1 MSKNRDISRRSFLK
15 NSAGATA
22 VTMIPGIFPFSMAA
36 KNEKP
41 ENPAA
46 PSEEQKFMR
55 TGFAEIDITP
65 EIGME
70 QVSNYGKQFHKSFHD
85 PCKVRA
91 AVFDDGKNRAAVVG
105 IDALVVPRF
114 LVLKVRN
121 QVEARCGIPGD
132 AILIGASHSHSS
144 GPIGL
149 IYEGDYDHADKLV
162 QTLAYEKSSGGNPKY
177 LAMVEKSLV
186 DVICRADDS
195 REESRL
201 GVGTGIEDEVAFNR
215 RFRMK
220 NGMTITHPGQGNPD
234 IIEPAGPTDPEIGV
248 IGSWNKDGKCIGC
261 IVNFACHAT
270 ASPGGISANW
280 IYYMEQTIRG
290 AMGQDCI
297 VVFTAGANGDVT
309 QVDNLSPYK
318 NPAGEDWSRFVGAQV
333 GAEAVKV
340 LLSVPRGI
348 MAPVESKIKVMNIPR
363 RKPDPERVKKCY
375 EIVKKSPEEVGSTEW
390 TFAKEL
396 VLLDALIKKEPVV
409 ELEVQAV
416 QIGPAVFVS
425 NPAEYFCQF
434 GLNIKQGSPFN
445 YTFPVELANGCVGY
459 VPTQEA
465 FGPGGG
471 GYETRLTSY
480 SNLEIDAGDK
490 MADAGI
496 ELTKQMNPGPEPQF
510 EKAPS
515 FSGKPWEYGNV
526 KPELK

>member
-1 MSKNRDISRRSFLK
+1 M
-15 NSAGATA
+15 
-22 VTMIPGIFPFSMAA
+22 
-36 KNEKP
+36 
-41 ENPAA
+41 
-46 PSEEQKFMR
+46 
-55 TGFAEIDITP
+55 
-65 EIGME
+65 
-70 QVSNYGKQFHKSFHD
+70 
-85 PCKVRA
+85 
-91 AVFDDGKNRAAVVG
+91 
-105 IDALVVPRF
+105 
-114 LVLKVRN
+114 
-121 QVEARCGIPGD
+121 
-132 AILIGASHSHSS
+132 
-144 GPIGL
+144 
-149 IYEGDYDHADKLV
+149 
-162 QTLAYEKSSGGNPKY
+162 
-177 LAMVEKSLV
+177 
-186 DVICRADDS
+186 
-195 REESRL
+195 
-201 GVGTGIEDEVAFNR
+201 
-215 RFRMK
+215 
-220 NGMTITHPGQGNPD
+220 
-234 IIEPAGPTDPEIGV
+234 
-248 IGSWNKDGKCIGC
+248 
-261 IVNFACHAT
+261 
-270 ASPGGISANW
+270 
-280 IYYMEQTIRG
+280 
-290 AMGQDCI
+290 
-297 VVFTAGANGDVT
+297 
-309 QVDNLSPYK
+309 
-318 NPAGEDWSRFVGAQV
+318 
-333 GAEAVKV
+333 
-340 LLSVPRGI
+340 PRGI
-348 MAPVESKIKVMNIPR
+348 MTPVESKIKVMNIPR